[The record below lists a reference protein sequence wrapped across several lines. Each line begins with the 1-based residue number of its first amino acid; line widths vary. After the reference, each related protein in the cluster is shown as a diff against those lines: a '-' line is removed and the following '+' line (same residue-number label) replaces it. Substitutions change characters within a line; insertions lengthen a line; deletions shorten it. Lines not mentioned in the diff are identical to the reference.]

1 MHKLLKIQGSSCTVR
16 NFLVATNTHFHFT
29 TDIAMPNPSFLK
41 FIPLSLLRIFAKMVA
56 WFLCQNDRKGMY
68 WKTKIN
74 LTLAYPHLDEKQIE
88 NMSKSSVQKQCLT
101 YAESAKC
108 WAMPPEWS
116 VAQIK
121 QVHQL
126 NILTDALANPKGAL
140 IITPHL
146 GTWEMM
152 NAWVHQY
159 GTPTI
164 MYKPSKNPALNQFVL
179 DARQQLNGTL
189 VPTDANGVKA
199 LFKTLKQGGFSVIL
213 PDHVPHPSG
222 GVVVPFFGID
232 CLTSTLASKMA
243 QKTGC
248 KLVGLSC
255 FRRADE
261 KGFDVYCDDL
271 DDPNLYSPDI
281 HIATTALNQA
291 IEQMINRLPEEYMWG
306 YKRFKGAPNLP
317 NFYAH

>member
-1 MHKLLKIQGSSCTVR
+1 
-16 NFLVATNTHFHFT
+16 
-29 TDIAMPNPSFLK
+29 
-41 FIPLSLLRIFAKMVA
+41 
-56 WFLCQNDRKGMY
+56 
-68 WKTKIN
+68 
-74 LTLAYPHLDEKQIE
+74 
-88 NMSKSSVQKQCLT
+88 
-101 YAESAKC
+101 
-108 WAMPPEWS
+108 
-116 VAQIK
+116 
-121 QVHQL
+121 
-126 NILTDALANPKGAL
+126 
-140 IITPHL
+140 
-146 GTWEMM
+146 M